1 MRVDLNCDLGEC
13 SGGDV
18 TSGITDIMESIT
30 SANIACGVHA
40 GDVRTMRAVVK
51 LAKQFRV
58 AIGAHPGLDDPFGFG
73 RREVFIEPLEIVEL
87 VKVQL
92 ETLDRVATSEGCALR
107 HVKPHGAL
115 YNMASRDQKY
125 AEPIVRAVVDTNPR
139 LILFG
144 LSGSELIKAGKA
156 AGLSVASEVFADRVY
171 EATGLLT
178 PRSVEGSVIE
188 NSQQVVD
195 RAITMIR
202 DGEVKARGG
211 ERVKLDVDTICI
223 HGDTLGAA
231 NLVTC
236 VRAGLES
243 AGIQVEP
250 MR

>member
-92 ETLDRVATSEGCALR
+92 GTLDRVATSEGCALR

-125 AEPIVRAVVDTNPR
+125 AEPIVRAVVATNPR
-139 LILFG
+139 QILFG

-156 AGLSVASEVFADRVY
+156 AGLSVASDVFADRAY

-178 PRSVEGSVIE
+178 PRSAEGSVME
-188 NSQQVVD
+188 NSPQVVD
-195 RAITMIR
+195 RAITMVR

-211 ERVKLDVDTICI
+211 ERVELDVDTICI
-223 HGDTLGAA
+223 HSDTLGAA
-231 NLVTC
+231 NLVKS

-243 AGIQVEP
+243 AGIQVER